1 MCPFCL
7 EMTRIPV
14 NYHDEQY
21 QSMVAKGSTIIMMTH
36 SFVILP
42 DFGPILIGHAL
53 IIPKRHVTS
62 FACLSDIEI
71 KELETVIQKVREAIW
86 HNYGLY
92 TEFFEHGSDIS
103 LVNSMAS
110 VSHAHLHIMPVKSP
124 TDLVPTNMEWKNSN
138 FYSLINDIEAQNDG
152 YLLFCQVDG
161 QIKIAKYEKAIS
173 QFFRKY
179 YASINGNQ
187 KWNWKN
193 DRNKEMLIKTLD
205 FYSSLRL
212 EI

>member
-1 MCPFCL
+1 
-7 EMTRIPV
+7 MTRIPV

-21 QSMVAKGSTIIMMTH
+21 QNMVEKGFTIILMTH
-36 SFVILP
+36 NFVILP

-53 IIPKRHVTS
+53 IIPKRHITS

-71 KELETVIQKVREAIW
+71 KELETIIQKVRDAIW

-110 VSHAHLHIMPVKSP
+110 VSHAHLHIMPVESP
-124 TDLVPTNMEWKNSN
+124 TDLGPTNMEWKNSD
-138 FYSLINDIEAQNDG
+138 FYSLINDKEAQNDG

-179 YASINGNQ
+179 YASISGNQ

-193 DRNKEMLIKTLD
+193 ERNKEMLIKTLD
-205 FYSSLRL
+205 FYSGLRL